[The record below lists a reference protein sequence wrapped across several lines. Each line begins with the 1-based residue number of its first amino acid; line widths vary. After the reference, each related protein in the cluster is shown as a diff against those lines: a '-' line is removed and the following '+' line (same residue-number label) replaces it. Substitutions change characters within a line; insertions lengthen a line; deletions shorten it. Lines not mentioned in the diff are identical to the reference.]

1 MSSPWIKPA
10 AAPDAPVLLYC
21 VAHAGGG
28 AGFFRSWHDGLGPG
42 VGLCPVVLPGRE
54 SRVRETPLTTVAD
67 IAEPLAEAVRAHAD
81 RPYALF
87 GHSMGAVVA
96 YEVAR
101 RLTTAPRPP
110 LRLFVSGR
118 RAPHLPAR
126 RPPLHPLPPEEF
138 VPAVAAMGGTPRE
151 VLDQPGLM
159 RLFLPGLR
167 ADFAVNETYRP
178 LLGPMLDCPV
188 SALTGDADPEVEV
201 AEVRRWAEVTTGP
214 FRLRVFP
221 GGHFYHAG
229 PPPGVVD
236 ALRSDLA
243 VRPW

>member
-1 MSSPWIKPA
+1 M
-10 AAPDAPVLLYC
+10 
-21 VAHAGGG
+21 AHAGGG
-28 AGFFRSWHDGLGPG
+28 AGFFRAWPG
-42 VGLCPVVLPGRE
+42 SLAPEVGVCAVVLPGRE
-54 SRVRETPLTTVAD
+54 TRLRETPLTTVAD
-67 IAEPLAEAVRAHAD
+67 IVTPLADAVRAHAD

-126 RPPLHPLPPEEF
+126 RAPLHPLAHDEF
-138 VPAVAAMGGTPRE
+138 LDAVAAMGGTPRE
-151 VLDQPGLM
+151 VLDQQDLM

-167 ADFAVNETYRP
+167 ADFAVNETYHP
-178 LLGPMLDCPV
+178 LPGPVLDCPV
-188 SALTGDADPEVEV
+188 SALTGDADPEVSVPEM
-201 AEVRRWAEVTTGP
+201 RRWAEVTTGP

-229 PPPGVVD
+229 PPAALTA
-236 ALRSDLA
+236 ALRTDLTD
-243 VRPW
+243 P